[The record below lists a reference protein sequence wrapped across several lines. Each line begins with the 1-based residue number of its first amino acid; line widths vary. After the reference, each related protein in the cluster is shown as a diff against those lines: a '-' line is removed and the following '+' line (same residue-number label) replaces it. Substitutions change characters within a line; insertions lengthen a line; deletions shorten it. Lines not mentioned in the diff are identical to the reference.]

1 MSGIIKAFKGFN
13 KDMTCMN
20 KQYEEGG
27 SYTEKQEK
35 DFDCGMHA
43 CEYPLDCFKYYA
55 PGNSV
60 YHKVEQGGQLNYSDN
75 DTKVASAEMKIGER
89 LDIHDLVKAAIEFI
103 KSRTTTKHIDPER
116 ATAGKYGA
124 ATAGSRGAATAGGY
138 GAATAGK
145 YGAATAGN
153 CGAATAGNCG
163 AATAGNCGAATAG
176 KYGAATAGKYGAA
189 TAGDNG
195 AATAGYCGA
204 ATAGEYGAATAGK
217 YGAATAGKY
226 GAATAGKYGAATA
239 GDNGAATAGYCG
251 AATAGDNGTA
261 TSRGKSC
268 TGGSG
273 LSVARGNNVMVK
285 GGLGA
290 LLVIAEENSNNYE
303 IKNWK
308 AAVVDGEI
316 VKPDTWYRLDEE
328 GNLTECKEEM
338 SNEE

>member
-204 ATAGEYGAATAGK
+204 ATAG
-217 YGAATAGKY
+217 
-226 GAATAGKYGAATA
+226 
-239 GDNGAATAGYCG
+239 
-251 AATAGDNGTA
+251 DNGTA